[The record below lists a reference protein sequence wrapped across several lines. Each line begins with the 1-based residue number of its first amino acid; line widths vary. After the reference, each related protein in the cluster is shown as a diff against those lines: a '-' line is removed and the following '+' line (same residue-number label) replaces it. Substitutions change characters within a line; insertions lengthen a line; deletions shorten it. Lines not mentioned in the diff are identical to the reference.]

1 MNKKI
6 NIGIAGLGFGK
17 EFIQIYQR
25 HPNVDKVAIC
35 ARTPETL
42 DQVGNEF
49 HIEES
54 LRFTDID
61 AMIACDALDAIH
73 IVTPIHD
80 HAPQTLKA
88 LNAGKHVAC
97 TVPMAT
103 TLEECQAIVEASQ
116 KNKTYYMMM
125 ETAVYTREIPLRTG
139 TGKKRETRPHAVHPW
154 FPYAE
159 YGAGGLAP
167 VLARTASLPLW
178 DPCNCPLKLHTRQ
191 GY

>member
-125 ETAVYTREIPLRTG
+125 ETAVYTREYLYVQELVKSGKLGRMQFIRGSHMQNMGLEGWPQYWLGLPPFHYG
-139 TGKKRETRPHAVHPW
+139 TQ
-154 FPYAE
+154 
-159 YGAGGLAP
+159 
-167 VLARTASLPLW
+167 LP
-178 DPCNCPLKLHTRQ
+178 P
-191 GY
+191 

>member
-97 TVPMAT
+97 PF
-103 TLEECQAIVEASQ
+103 
-116 KNKTYYMMM
+116 
-125 ETAVYTREIPLRTG
+125 
-139 TGKKRETRPHAVHPW
+139 PW
-154 FPYAE
+154 QP
-159 YGAGGLAP
+159 
-167 VLARTASLPLW
+167 
-178 DPCNCPLKLHTRQ
+178 PLKNAKQLSRLHRKTKPII
-191 GY
+191 